1 MIKECVQSHAAISA
15 NYEDMIRRLR
25 RLRHFSR
32 DLPELV
38 EHVAGIANRNA
49 VADWANAG
57 SGARISELP
66 WSKVADAC
74 TQILDESPLYER
86 DWTSGSVDMH
96 YADAIDTW
104 MNIGTVVSDFY
115 FDNEDQVDGAKL
127 IFGATVIFRVG
138 AEAKFEAGGWLLG
151 DRLVDIMNALMGRE
165 DFELDMLP
173 RSLTY
178 LTMSG
183 WRQSLHWA
191 RTAKRCAAHWR
202 PQRETATSRPKADR

>member
-1 MIKECVQSHAAISA
+1 MAEEFQDVAEWA
-15 NYEDMIRRLR
+15 DDLTLGRGFFRLR
-25 RLRHFSR
+25 DFPIDFMSENAVERSYTGLGMLIGQPTVQDRLPRPRGGRIERHDQRVRPERCCDFGELRRHDPASPTPSHFSR

-86 DWTSGSVDMH
+86 DWTSGSVDVQ

-104 MNIGTVVSDFY
+104 MNIGTVV
-115 FDNEDQVDGAKL
+115 VRGIK
-127 IFGATVIFRVG
+127 
-138 AEAKFEAGGWLLG
+138 
-151 DRLVDIMNALMGRE
+151 
-165 DFELDMLP
+165 
-173 RSLTY
+173 
-178 LTMSG
+178 
-183 WRQSLHWA
+183 
-191 RTAKRCAAHWR
+191 
-202 PQRETATSRPKADR
+202 